1 MIAIYIKIEK
11 FFEKVTF
18 LITTILGS
26 SITFF
31 LAFVVVVFWFFNR
44 QYSNQDTNEII
55 RDLFHGITFL
65 SLFVIQKEFSRF
77 SGSLHLKV
85 NELVASTETASNSV
99 INVESKTQIEIN
111 ELQKEYAELAEKID
125 SKTELEIIELQK
137 EYAELAEKVED
148 TKEQ

>member
-1 MIAIYIKIEK
+1 MKTIYIKIEK
-11 FFEKVTF
+11 FFEKITY

-31 LAFVVVVFWFFNR
+31 LAFVMVVFWFFNR
-44 QYSNQDTNEII
+44 QYSNHDINEVI
-55 RDLFHGITFL
+55 RDLIHGVTFL

-99 INVESKTQIEIN
+99 INVESKTEIEIH
-111 ELQKEYAELAEKID
+111 ELQKEYAELAEKI
-125 SKTELEIIELQK
+125 
-137 EYAELAEKVED
+137 ED
-148 TKEQ
+148 TKEK

>member
-1 MIAIYIKIEK
+1 MNTTYIKIEK
-11 FFEKVTF
+11 FFEKITY

-31 LAFVVVVFWFFNR
+31 LAFVMVVFWFFNR
-44 QYSNQDTNEII
+44 QYSNHDTNEVI
-55 RDLFHGITFL
+55 RDLIHGVTFL

-77 SGSLHLKV
+77 SGALHLKV

-99 INVESKTQIEIN
+99 INVESKTEIEIH
-111 ELQKEYAELAEKID
+111 
-125 SKTELEIIELQK
+125 ELQK

-148 TKEQ
+148 TKEK

>member
-31 LAFVVVVFWFFNR
+31 LAFLMVVFWFFNR
-44 QYSNQDTNEII
+44 SYSNHDINEVI
-55 RDLFHGITFL
+55 RDLIHGITFL

-85 NELVASTETASNSV
+85 NELVASTESASNSV
-99 INVESKTQIEIN
+99 INVESKTEIEIH
-111 ELQKEYAELAEKID
+111 
-125 SKTELEIIELQK
+125 ELQK

-148 TKEQ
+148 TEEK

>member
-1 MIAIYIKIEK
+1 MKTIYIKIEK
-11 FFEKVTF
+11 FFEKITY

-31 LAFVVVVFWFFNR
+31 LAFVMVVFWFFNR
-44 QYSNQDTNEII
+44 QYSNHDTNEVI
-55 RDLFHGITFL
+55 RDLIHGVTFL

-99 INVESKTQIEIN
+99 INVETKTEIEI
-111 ELQKEYAELAEKID
+111 Q
-125 SKTELEIIELQK
+125 ELQK
-137 EYAELAEKVED
+137 EYAELAEKVVNTEENKFE
-148 TKEQ
+148 T

>member
-1 MIAIYIKIEK
+1 MKTIYIKIEK
-11 FFEKVTF
+11 FFEKITY

-31 LAFVVVVFWFFNR
+31 LAFVMVVFWFFNR
-44 QYSNQDTNEII
+44 QYSNHDTNEVI
-55 RDLFHGITFL
+55 RDLIHGITFL

-99 INVESKTQIEIN
+99 INVESKTEIEIH
-111 ELQKEYAELAEKID
+111 ELQKEYAELAEKI
-125 SKTELEIIELQK
+125 
-137 EYAELAEKVED
+137 ED
-148 TKEQ
+148 TKEK

>member
-1 MIAIYIKIEK
+1 MKTIYIKIEK
-11 FFEKVTF
+11 FFEKITY

-31 LAFVVVVFWFFNR
+31 LAFVMVVFWFFNR
-44 QYSNQDTNEII
+44 QYSNHDINEVI
-55 RDLFHGITFL
+55 RDLIHGVTFL

-99 INVESKTQIEIN
+99 INVESKTEIEIY
-111 ELQKEYAELAEKID
+111 ELQKEYAELAEKIEN
-125 SKTELEIIELQK
+125 TE
-137 EYAELAEKVED
+137 EK
-148 TKEQ
+148 

>member
-1 MIAIYIKIEK
+1 MKTIYIKIEK
-11 FFEKVTF
+11 FFEKITY

-31 LAFVVVVFWFFNR
+31 LALVMVVFWFLNR
-44 QYSNQDTNEII
+44 QYSNHDTNEVI
-55 RDLFHGITFL
+55 RDLIHGVTFL

-99 INVESKTQIEIN
+99 INVESKTEIEI
-111 ELQKEYAELAEKID
+111 Q
-125 SKTELEIIELQK
+125 ELQK
-137 EYAELAEKVED
+137 EYAELAEKVEG
-148 TKEQ
+148 KEEN